1 MAVVNDSVDIN
12 IIIESMIAAHF
23 TSCVQSPFN
32 ERSGIFFVTPPQ
44 QLKSSIIKKLKLF
57 PDALVV
63 SDLNYQ
69 QVNVVREDMCVGK
82 YNTLAFVEFNKVY
95 QRNPATAMNL
105 EGTLA
110 SLACEGWSGP
120 PHEDQRAAR
129 DEARCLIIG
138 GMTKATYAT
147 KLKQWMESGFA
158 QRFLWAHYK
167 LEDNSIIGDA
177 IAAQEPIDLSGEV
190 WTQPN
195 GPIKWNLENK
205 EVSTI
210 REWVSNQPGGERL
223 PFSIL
228 LKMAVVLKWRYQK
241 SSAKKDR
248 NLHMKV
254 LGQFKKLLQ
263 NRYVFV
269 TVPKELRQ
277 KEEELTEDETTY
289 TLPSSEES

>member
-1 MAVVNDSVDIN
+1 
-12 IIIESMIAAHF
+12 
-23 TSCVQSPFN
+23 
-32 ERSGIFFVTPPQ
+32 
-44 QLKSSIIKKLKLF
+44 
-57 PDALVV
+57 
-63 SDLNYQ
+63 
-69 QVNVVREDMCVGK
+69 
-82 YNTLAFVEFNKVY
+82 
-95 QRNPATAMNL
+95 
-105 EGTLA
+105 
-110 SLACEGWSGP
+110 
-120 PHEDQRAAR
+120 
-129 DEARCLIIG
+129 
-138 GMTKATYAT
+138 MTKATYAT

-223 PFSIL
+223 PFSIM